1 MCGMLCRRVSLMK
14 RFSILSTKQ
23 KTREIK
29 QRNFSFITITITG
42 ALIRQEALMFLADH
56 NPRLSSY
63 KNWSPF
69 QLSMLMLQGKL
80 FIVIHQL
87 LSSFAIIMI
96 CESVRQV
103 SCTDSAWFHLWIV
116 FATESLRVSMR
127 KSKCIP
133 CWLPDRVTNWI
144 KLYLQRCKG

>member
-1 MCGMLCRRVSLMK
+1 MTVMCGMLCRRVSLMK

-63 KNWSPF
+63 KN
-69 QLSMLMLQGKL
+69 
-80 FIVIHQL
+80 
-87 LSSFAIIMI
+87 
-96 CESVRQV
+96 
-103 SCTDSAWFHLWIV
+103 
-116 FATESLRVSMR
+116 
-127 KSKCIP
+127 
-133 CWLPDRVTNWI
+133 
-144 KLYLQRCKG
+144 